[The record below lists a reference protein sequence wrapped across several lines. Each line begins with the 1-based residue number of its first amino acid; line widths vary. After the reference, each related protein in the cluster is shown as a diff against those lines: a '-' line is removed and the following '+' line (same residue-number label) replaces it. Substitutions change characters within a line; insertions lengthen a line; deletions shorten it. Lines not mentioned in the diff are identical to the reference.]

1 MRGIE
6 TAHAPVPAGHYAQGV
21 VHGGVVYVAGQ
32 LPLNPITSK
41 PLDSSQLDDP
51 SREALADAQ
60 TERTL
65 RNVEAVLVAAGTD
78 LSHVLSATLYVT
90 GRDLW
95 APVNEAFAR
104 VMGAHKPARAIV
116 PVPELK
122 PGCLVEIQV
131 TAAVPGEHP

>member
-1 MRGIE
+1 MRRIQ
-6 TAHAPVPAGHYAQGV
+6 TAHAPAPAGHYSQGV
-21 VHGGVVYVAGQ
+21 VHSGVVYVAGQ
-32 LPLNPITSK
+32 LPLNPVTSK
-41 PLDSSQLDDP
+41 PVDSSELDDG
-51 SREALADAQ
+51 SVEALADAQ

-65 RNVEAVLVAAGTD
+65 RNVEAVLKAAGTD

-95 APVNEAFAR
+95 PPVNAAFAR
-104 VMGAHKPARAIV
+104 VMGSHKPARAIV

-131 TAAVPGEHP
+131 TAALPGDTA